1 MLKVEGTVEME
12 NHDKD
17 CIKQELSMDSQS
29 RINLYTHKEQDF
41 YMVVKNLPN
50 RLLIGN
56 STVQKLDNI
65 LATWSKL
72 TSPVG
77 SRWIPGASDVIPETG
92 IDSITHVLFHHH
104 SERTSNK
111 IKIRSGLFKTKEHLL
126 KNADFKN
133 RQRL

>member
-12 NHDKD
+12 NYDKD

-41 YMVVKNLPN
+41 YMVVKNHPN

-77 SRWIPGASDVIPETG
+77 SKWIPGASDPW
-92 IDSITHVLFHHH
+92 DRHRQHHHH